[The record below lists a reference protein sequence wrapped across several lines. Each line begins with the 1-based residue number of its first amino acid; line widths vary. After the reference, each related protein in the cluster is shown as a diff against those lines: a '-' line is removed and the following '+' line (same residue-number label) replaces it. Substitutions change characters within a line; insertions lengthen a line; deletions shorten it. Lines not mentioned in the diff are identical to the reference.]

1 MTSPFRLS
9 EADLQRRIIDTATRL
24 GWMVSHT
31 RPACTSHGWRTPVT
45 GHRGAPDLLLARGGR
60 CLLVELKSQS
70 GRLGPG
76 QRDWLE
82 ALGGHGRLWT
92 PADWTQALAD
102 LKRRQS

>member
-1 MTSPFRLS
+1 MTVPPGLS
-9 EADLQRRIIDTATRL
+9 EADLQRRIIDTATML
-24 GWMVSHT
+24 GWLVSHT
-31 RPACTSHGWRTPVT
+31 RPARTSHGWRTPVT

-60 CLLVELKSQS
+60 CLLVELKSQC

-82 ALGGHGRLWT
+82 ALGAHGRLWR
-92 PADWTQALAD
+92 PADWTQALDD